1 MVYHPQALANGPEA
15 LSNMSDMSA
24 KQATGLAP
32 LPTSTPTS
40 TPTPTPTPAP
50 TSTAAL
56 AMKPTKA
63 AQSRG
68 SRRCG
73 RRAAGRI
80 ERDAAPRAS
89 LYDEV
94 TARIVAGLEA
104 GRVPWVQPWDV
115 AACPPRLPRNAD
127 SGRSYSSINIL
138 ILWGAAAA
146 RGFAAQRW
154 LTFRQTRGAGG
165 AVRRGEK
172 GTTIYYVA
180 RFSPKGG
187 EGDDGAGAGDAAGGP
202 RAVKNGDVGGD
213 IAGAAGGGDARSVPF
228 LKRFTVFNVDQCE
241 GLPPRCLLGDTLLP
255 PCETIPV
262 ADGLLA
268 ASGADIRIGGN
279 RAYYSP
285 SGDYIALPPQQA
297 FPAQIDFYRTA
308 LHEAGHWSG
317 HRSRLDRDQ
326 SGAFGSAAYGREE
339 LCAELAS
346 AFLCAAL
353 GIKPTVRHADYIGAW
368 LAIMRADTRAIFKA
382 ASLASRAAD
391 YLFGFAP
398 AAAQGAARPPAAAQG
413 AVDASRTA
421 TGVDGAGA
429 AGEGQ

>member
-1 MVYHPQALANGPEA
+1 MVYHPQALANGREA
-15 LSNMSDMSA
+15 LSNNPEMSA
-24 KQATGLAP
+24 IPAAAP
-32 LPTSTPTS
+32 KPTSTPAPASTS
-40 TPTPTPTPAP
+40 AKAHHAHRAHQTHQEHQEHQARGPKGRGGRA
-50 TSTAAL
+50 
-56 AMKPTKA
+56 A
-63 AQSRG
+63 AQRERS
-68 SRRCG
+68 
-73 RRAAGRI
+73 AG
-80 ERDAAPRAS
+80 APRAS

-94 TARIVAGLEA
+94 TARIVGELEA
-104 GRVPWVQPWDV
+104 GRVTWVQPWD
-115 AACPPRLPRNAD
+115 AAAFAPGLPRNGD
-127 SGRSYSSINIL
+127 SGRSYSGINIL
-138 ILWGAAAA
+138 ILWSEAAA

-154 LTFRQTRGAGG
+154 LTFRQALAAGG

-172 GTTIYYVA
+172 GTTIFYAA
-180 RFSPKGG
+180 RFTPKGG
-187 EGDDGAGAGDAAGGP
+187 EGDGGASAPGAGSAAGE
-202 RAVKNGDVGGD
+202 ANSGD
-213 IAGAAGGGDARSVPF
+213 IGGEASGAGERGVPF

-241 GLPPRCLLGDTLLP
+241 GLPPRCLEADAPLP
-255 PCETIPV
+255 PRETVPV
-262 ADGLLA
+262 AEALLG

-279 RAYYSP
+279 QAYYSP

-317 HRSRLDRDQ
+317 HPSRLDRDQ

-382 ASLASRAAD
+382 ASLASKAAD
-391 YLFGFAP
+391 YLIAFVPEAER
-398 AAAQGAARPPAAAQG
+398 AARG
-413 AVDASRTA
+413 AD
-421 TGVDGAGA
+421 A